1 MKTINIPNQNNKL
14 AADIFGHITFSPTVI
29 DPVIHIPVPRGIPES
44 DLPIAF
50 NIQSTGA
57 PVFVANLITFAR
69 CKLIDLSSIE
79 TLLASGLE
87 RDLFIQKFISEN
99 KNATY
104 HSEVAVYI
112 YQKVLTLPS
121 PEKGEGANAQVAV
134 DKP

>member
-14 AADIFGHITFSPTVI
+14 AADIFGHITFSPTII
-29 DPVIHIPVPRGIPES
+29 DPIQHVPAPRGVPES

-79 TLLASGLE
+79 TYLASGMD
-87 RDLFIQKFISEN
+87 RDQFIQKFIAEN
-99 KNATY
+99 KTATY

-112 YQKVLTLPS
+112 YQKVQTGCIPS
-121 PEKGEGANAQVAV
+121 LSTPIVNNQ
-134 DKP
+134 